1 MHRKYWSI
9 PRLAAAGVVAIA
21 ALAVASTAEAQSSK
35 KSEVAGGGSDV
46 ITGSSFDAI
55 LASLE
60 RAGFTVRMSKD
71 SDGDPMIE
79 STDSD
84 DPFLVYF
91 YECTAGKDCGYM
103 QFREGW
109 DLKNGTTTD
118 VVEKWNEDRVW
129 GRAWLDSDNDPWIDM
144 TVNLRGGITAANLD
158 DTASWWW
165 SVLRDFEDH
174 IGFNK

>member
-1 MHRKYWSI
+1 MLNRHWSS
-9 PRLAAAGVVAIA
+9 RMLAGAAFLAAAVLGSA
-21 ALAVASTAEAQSSK
+21 ADAQAQK
-35 KSEVAGGGSDV
+35 KAAGSGGGSSDI

-55 LASLE
+55 MESLA
-60 RAGFTVRMSKD
+60 RVGFSVMMSKD

-91 YECTAGKDCGYM
+91 YECSDGKDCGYM

-109 DLKNGTTTD
+109 DLKNGTTLD

-129 GRAWLDSDNDPWIDM
+129 GRAWLDSDNDPWIDL

-158 DTASWWW
+158 DSASWWW

-174 IGFNK
+174 IGFNR

>member
-1 MHRKYWSI
+1 MQSKPWAFSA
-9 PRLAAAGVVAIA
+9 LAAAA
-21 ALAVASTAEAQSSK
+21 AFAAVLTAGSAAHAQSAK
-35 KSEVAGGGSDV
+35 KTPAGAANEI

-55 LASLE
+55 IASLQ
-60 RAGFTVRMSKD
+60 RVGFTVDLSKD

-79 STDSD
+79 STDND
-84 DPFLVYF
+84 EPFLVYF
-91 YECTAGKDCGYM
+91 YECTDGKDCGYM

-109 DLKNGTTTD
+109 DLKDGTTLE
-118 VVEKWNEDRVW
+118 VIEKWNEDRVW
-129 GRAWLDSDNDPWIDM
+129 GRAWLDADDDPWIDL
-144 TVNLRGGITAANLD
+144 TVNLRGGITSANLD

>member
-1 MHRKYWSI
+1 MQSKS
-9 PRLAAAGVVAIA
+9 LAFSTLVAAAAFA
-21 ALAVASTAEAQSSK
+21 ALVAAGSAAHAQGAK
-35 KSEVAGGGSDV
+35 KAPTGGTNEI

-55 LASLE
+55 LASLQ
-60 RAGFTVRMSKD
+60 RVGFSVDLSKD

-79 STDSD
+79 STDND
-84 DPFLVYF
+84 EPFLVYF
-91 YECTAGKDCGYM
+91 YECTDGKDCGYM

-109 DLKNGTTTD
+109 DLKDGTTLE
-118 VVEKWNEDRVW
+118 VIEKWNEDRVW
-129 GRAWLDSDNDPWIDM
+129 GRAWLDSDDDPWIDL
-144 TVNLRGGITAANLD
+144 TVNLRGGITSANLD